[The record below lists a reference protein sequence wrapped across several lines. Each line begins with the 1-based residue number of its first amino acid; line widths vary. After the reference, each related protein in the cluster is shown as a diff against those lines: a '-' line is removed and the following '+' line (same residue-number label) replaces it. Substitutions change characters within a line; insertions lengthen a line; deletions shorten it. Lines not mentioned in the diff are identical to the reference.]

1 MIFDLNTPYK
11 LRQVLGD
18 NLYSYHDEQVD
29 YIWENH
35 WDQEEDIC
43 QMQLTF
49 FVRDEATG
57 LYRRSEEYHEEKV
70 YEPELVKLWLS
81 LAGFDV
87 LALFEPLAFTELSE
101 VTDQAK
107 VLFVA
112 RKRADD
118 AWEDDQ
124 Q

>member
-1 MIFDLNTPYK
+1 MCIRDS
-11 LRQVLGD
+11 
-18 NLYSYHDEQVD
+18 LYSYHDEQVD

-35 WDQEEDIC
+35 WDQEDDIC

-70 YEPELVKLWLS
+70 YEPDLIKLWLS

-87 LALFEPLAFTELSE
+87 LALFEPLTFTELSE

-118 AWEDDQ
+118 AWEDE
-124 Q
+124 